1 MMYFSPTLTR
11 MEPGWK
17 RYFCDSKSSNLGNP
31 DNLDNPGNPDK
42 DSWHWLIIFTI
53 LI

>member
-17 RYFCDSKSSNLGNP
+17 RYFCDSKSSNP
-31 DNLDNPGNPDK
+31 DNPGNPGNLDNLGNP
-42 DSWHWLIIFTI
+42 DTGTG
-53 LI
+53 